1 MRATDIFKFAYHA
14 LKGYPVR
21 SALMLAAMA
30 IGVAAVVFLT
40 ALGEGARR
48 YVTGEFASLGSHLL
62 IVLPGRSETTGGH
75 PPILGETPRDL
86 TLDDAY
92 ALLRSPRIRQVA
104 PVVLGSAP
112 ASWRR
117 RERESTVIGSTAAL
131 KRVRHLELA
140 QGRFLP
146 ETDPREAVAVCVL
159 GAAIRE
165 ELFGPAAALG
175 EWVRLGDRRFRVVG
189 VLAPQGQSIGLDLNE
204 VVIVPVASAQAL
216 FDSPSLFRILAEA
229 RSRED
234 LPRAAAEIR
243 DIIRDRHEGEE
254 DITVITQDAVV
265 ATLDRIFGVLTLT
278 VAGIA
283 GVSLAVAG
291 ILIMNVML
299 VAISERTAE
308 IGLLKALGAGSGKI
322 QFLFLAEAGLL
333 SLTGALSGAAL
344 GLLGVWMG
352 RQLYPA
358 LPLAPPVWALI
369 GALSVGVGAGLLFGV
384 LPARRAARLDPVQA
398 LSGR

>member
-1 MRATDIFKFAYHA
+1 MRGADILRFSVYA

-21 SALMLAAMA
+21 SVLMLVAMA
-30 IGVAAVVFLT
+30 IGVAAVVLLT

-48 YVTGEFASLGSHLL
+48 YVTGQFASLGSHLL

-86 TLDDAY
+86 TLDDAF
-92 ALLRSPRIRQVA
+92 ALLRSARIRRVA

-117 RERESTVIGSTAAL
+117 RERETTVIGSTADFQ
-131 KRVRHLELA
+131 RIRHLKLA

-146 ETDPREAVAVCVL
+146 EIDPRKAAAVCVL
-159 GAAIRE
+159 GATVRA
-165 ELFGPAAALG
+165 ELFGPESALG
-175 EWVRLGDRRFRVVG
+175 QWVRLGDRRFRVIG
-189 VLAPQGQSIGLDLNE
+189 VLAPQGQSIGLDLDE
-204 VVIVPVASAQAL
+204 VVIAPVASAQAL

-234 LPRAAAEIR
+234 LSRAAADSR

-254 DITVITQDAVV
+254 DVTVITQDAVI
-265 ATLDRIFGVLTLT
+265 ATLDRIFGALTLT

-283 GVSLAVAG
+283 GVSLVVAG

-299 VAISERTAE
+299 VAISERTEE
-308 IGLLKALGAGSGKI
+308 IGLLKALGAASGKI
-322 QFLFLAEAGLL
+322 QLLFLAEAGLL
-333 SLTGALSGAAL
+333 SLTGALLGLGL
-344 GLLGVWMG
+344 GLLGVWAG
-352 RQLYPA
+352 RELYPA
-358 LPLAPPVWALI
+358 LSLAPPAWATA
-369 GALSVGVGAGLLFGV
+369 GALAIGVGAGVLFGV